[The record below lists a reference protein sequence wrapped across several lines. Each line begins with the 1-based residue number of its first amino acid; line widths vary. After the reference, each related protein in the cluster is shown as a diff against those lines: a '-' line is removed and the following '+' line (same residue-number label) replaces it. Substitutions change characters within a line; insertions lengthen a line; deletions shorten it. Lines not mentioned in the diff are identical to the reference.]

1 MRVFGILAMTM
12 MLALSI
18 VYPAQAQLTEHED
31 YYLTKSHWGVGL
43 QAGLLSGSGISI
55 RFHPHTRYGFELNA
69 GAWKGGDNLIASFGA
84 EAQYD
89 FDWSGRNR
97 FYGFVGL
104 GYYQNGKDD
113 PDDLKGPFRAG
124 FGAGY
129 DWDISSAVIF
139 SAELGVTWFT
149 DGIILPLPQIGI
161 SYLFN

>member
-1 MRVFGILAMTM
+1 MRAYGFLVITI

-18 VYPAQAQLTEHED
+18 SSQSQAQLTEHED

-43 QAGLLSGSGISI
+43 QAGLLSGMGISV
-55 RFHPHTRYGFELNA
+55 RFHPHERYGFEFNA
-69 GAWKGGDNLIASFGA
+69 GAWKGSDNLLASFGA

-89 FDWSGRNR
+89 FDWSGRSR
-97 FYGFVGL
+97 FYGFVGM

-113 PDDLKGPFRAG
+113 PDDLEGPFRAG

-129 DWDISSAVIF
+129 DWDISSAVIL
-139 SAELGVTWFT
+139 SVELGVTWFT
-149 DGIILPLPQIGI
+149 DGPILPLPQVGI